1 MIVDSYRTY
10 WAKLECTIMA
20 DGWTDTRQR
29 ILISFFYCSKEINF
43 IRFVDALDMI
53 KDVVSLFNLFDKIVK
68 WVGFENVVQLVTNNA
83 ANCVAAGRLLCGKYK
98 NICWSLCAAHYLYLI
113 LKDIGK
119 MDHVAKLVKRASQIT
134 MYIYN
139 HVYLLSWLGKRKGWG
154 EIVHPRPI
162 RFATT
167 FIVLGSLNEHMYDL

>member
-162 RFATT
+162 RFAIT
-167 FIVLGSLNEHMYDL
+167 FIVLGSLNEHMYDI